1 MATLDFLPHGERLLS
16 GTISA
21 LLSAAAKTIAVSNP
35 PDGTKLPTYFEI
47 DPDSTDDR
55 ETVRV
60 VAVSGG
66 TITIERGVY
75 DGGVGKE
82 HQNNAPYKQ
91 KITQNHWEK
100 TIEAISSGY
109 LLEDESATLAQTDS
123 DTFTITLTGVDR
135 TTFYT
140 PGRRIR
146 INGSVYAT
154 VKSSS
159 YLSNVTTVNTHET
172 TVPASITSLELEI
185 APKSAHTRYI
195 HDINGNEV
203 AEFEETTSAV
213 NHFGA
218 KNSITGAGVL
228 IQPKGDDSNI
238 DQLIKGKG
246 TGVVKIGDGELT
258 FPETDGSSGQVLKT
272 DGSGALSFG
281 EAGASFWNDVPG
293 TPTRVSDTQFTIT
306 DTSNANLYDLLFKKG
321 TILKWMEST
330 TFQTAMVISSSYG
343 TNTVTVNIVGDSLT
357 AGFTGMKYA
366 ANMAQCETFIIPGTL
381 AALTDAAKTWYT
393 PCPAYFL
400 SADLYVKTAGTG
412 TGSNIIDINDDG
424 TTKWT
429 TKPTVTTGTSDL
441 DNVADNP
448 STAVA
453 EGSIIT
459 LDIDAVTA
467 TTAAVEAY
475 VYLWWYPQSWQ
486 YRS

>member
-1 MATLDFLPHGERLLS
+1 MADFSPSYIPQYRTTTLDKVGGLTEAETAGIKLASIPSDLDITKGGWL
-16 GTISA
+16 A
-21 LLSAAAKTIAVSNP
+21 LTYSNPIDTSKIEWIYYSSIDGSNVLQGVVRGAEGWVAKTHLNGCTIGWVFSKSHINEIMDAITGVKTGVTLTS
-35 PDGTKLPTYFEI
+35 PTI
-47 DPDSTDDR
+47 VTP
-55 ETVRV
+55 
-60 VAVSGG
+60 
-66 TITIERGVY
+66 
-75 DGGVGKE
+75 
-82 HQNNAPYKQ
+82 
-91 KITQNHWEK
+91 KIT
-100 TIEAISSGY
+100 TS
-109 LLEDESATLAQTDS
+109 
-123 DTFTITLTGVDR
+123 
-135 TTFYT
+135 
-140 PGRRIR
+140 
-146 INGSVYAT
+146 INDA
-154 VKSSS
+154 
-159 YLSNVTTVNTHET
+159 
-172 TVPASITSLELEI
+172 
-185 APKSAHTRYI
+185 
-195 HDINGNEV
+195 NGNEV
-203 AEFEETTSAV
+203 IKTPATASAV
-213 NHFGA
+213 NE
-218 KNSITGAGVL
+218 ITVTNAAAGSSPIVSATG
-228 IQPKGDDSNI
+228 GDDNI
-238 DQLIKGKG
+238 NLKLSGKG
-246 TGVVKIGDGELT
+246 TGTVQFYDQSSASYKSIG
-258 FPETDGSSGQVLKT
+258 S
-272 DGSGALSFG
+272 
-281 EAGASFWNDVPG
+281 ASFWTDVPG

-306 DTSNANLYDLLFKKG
+306 DTSNANYYDLLLKKG

-366 ANMAQCETFIIPGTL
+366 ANMAMCETFIIPGTL

-429 TKPTVTTGTSDL
+429 TKPTVTTGTSDI

-448 STAVA
+448 STVVA